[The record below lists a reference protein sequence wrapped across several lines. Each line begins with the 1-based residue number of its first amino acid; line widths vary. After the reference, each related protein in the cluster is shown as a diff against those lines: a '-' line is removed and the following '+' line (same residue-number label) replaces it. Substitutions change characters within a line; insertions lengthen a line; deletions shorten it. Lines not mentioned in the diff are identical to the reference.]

1 MNKRMYRR
9 QFLQAAG
16 AVAVAGSTLHLSG
29 TRVNAPAPASTSS
42 PRLLVGCCAISYND
56 ALRHGGMTLDQFIR
70 NAVELRLDGVDM
82 TAYYFN
88 STAPAYLASLRQLAY
103 RNAVAFSGVSCG
115 ASLVQADPGKRA
127 ATLQEIKHWVDV
139 ADQLGAP
146 HLRIF
151 AGKLPAGATLAE
163 ATGWVVEG
171 MKAACD
177 YAGPKG
183 IMIGIEDHLG
193 VTQRADVCL
202 EIMHRVNS
210 PWAGINL
217 DITHFI
223 PTATQDAYAQ
233 IEACIP
239 YATNTHIRDHFDDRT
254 PIDMD
259 RVWQM
264 FARAGFKGFMSIE
277 YERHGPSGEDAST
290 AVPKLVAKVRT
301 LCQRYSSI

>member
-1 MNKRMYRR
+1 MNKSMHRR

-16 AVAVAGSTLHLSG
+16 AAAVAGSALRLSG
-29 TRVNAPAPASTSS
+29 AAVNAPAPASGSS
-42 PRLLVGCCAISYND
+42 PRLLAGCCAYSYNQEM
-56 ALRHGGMTLDQFIR
+56 RHGAMTLEQFIR

-88 STAPAYLASLRQLAY
+88 STTPAYLASLRHLAY
-103 RNAVAFSGVSCG
+103 RSAVAFSGVACG
-115 ASLVQADPGKRA
+115 ASLVQADPDKRA
-127 ATLQEIKHWVDV
+127 AALAEVKHWVDV

-151 AGKLPAGATLAE
+151 AGKLPSGVSLTE

-183 IMIGIEDHLG
+183 IMIGVEDHVG
-193 VTQRADVCL
+193 VTQQADVCL

-239 YATNTHIRDHFDDRT
+239 YATNTHIRDRFDDNT

-277 YERHGPSGEDAST
+277 YEKDLAGGEDAST
-290 AVPKLVAKVRT
+290 GIPKLTAKVRT
-301 LCQRYSSI
+301 LCHRYSSV